1 MMQRFINSNLHVLGT
16 QSLIMGLGIKSSSS
30 LGVSAALTWVLK
42 DALGKLT
49 RLVWASR
56 MGRRFDSDAKRW
68 RFRASLVY
76 ALGNYLEIV
85 TYIYPALFLL
95 WAAAA
100 NSCKQVAML
109 TSSATRT
116 ALYNSF
122 RDGKRENIAD
132 ITAKGEAQIAVVD
145 LIGISF
151 GVSLSKFVGTSVRSV
166 LTTYVVLQVL
176 EIFLLFEEIRS
187 VEFNV
192 MNFERMVQ
200 VIETFCTEAYSTDSE
215 DDGGYITNATIS
227 ALSTHGSSGI
237 SASRLNNN
245 STDTTS
251 SQTPRSVRSHSR
263 QMVPTPEEI
272 AKKER
277 IFLPPKHLRR
287 RALAFGSLGRAK
299 LNPDELAR
307 LMQIFAK
314 DRYVL
319 IVGENIKNPHKKVEI
334 LSRTT
339 CDEQIQQNC
348 HIVLHEEASNLD
360 ILKSTLALMLLR
372 RRLVASNPSNNV
384 RSSDCWEMLEEVRQE
399 TDRLFPLLL
408 KQLSL
413 QGWASPSRFMFGRV
427 QQRAYWPLMGSSSK
441 GAKVVAQ
448 TTAS

>member
-1 MMQRFINSNLHVLGT
+1 
-16 QSLIMGLGIKSSSS
+16 
-30 LGVSAALTWVLK
+30 
-42 DALGKLT
+42 
-49 RLVWASR
+49 
-56 MGRRFDSDAKRW
+56 
-68 RFRASLVY
+68 
-76 ALGNYLEIV
+76 
-85 TYIYPALFLL
+85 
-95 WAAAA
+95 
-100 NSCKQVAML
+100 
-109 TSSATRT
+109 
-116 ALYNSF
+116 
-122 RDGKRENIAD
+122 
-132 ITAKGEAQIAVVD
+132 
-145 LIGISF
+145 
-151 GVSLSKFVGTSVRSV
+151 
-166 LTTYVVLQVL
+166 
-176 EIFLLFEEIRS
+176 
-187 VEFNV
+187 
-192 MNFERMVQ
+192 
-200 VIETFCTEAYSTDSE
+200 
-215 DDGGYITNATIS
+215 
-227 ALSTHGSSGI
+227 
-237 SASRLNNN
+237 
-245 STDTTS
+245 
-251 SQTPRSVRSHSR
+251 
-263 QMVPTPEEI
+263 MVPTPEEI